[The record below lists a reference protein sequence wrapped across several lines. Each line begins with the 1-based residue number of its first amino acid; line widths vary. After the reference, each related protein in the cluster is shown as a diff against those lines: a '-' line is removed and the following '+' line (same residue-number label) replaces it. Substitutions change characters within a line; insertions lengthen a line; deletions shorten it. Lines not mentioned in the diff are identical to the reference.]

1 MVRSLHQVARTPHL
15 FSQKRLLPSV
25 WSGSDDGAVS
35 PPPHPRRRRPGSA
48 RRPRVGHALKTP
60 AGTPTARPNQVQ
72 TPVKQEAG
80 NGFVLPPPGTDL
92 VFLREGASS
101 PVQVPGPAPAS
112 TEPLLQVR
120 APPHPALPNP
130 TQPCSRKLGPSLLQS
145 SFTQGAQCPG
155 LSWVV
160 VLPQVKQEKVD
171 AQEDWTPGRAILTS
185 PVLLRGC
192 PSKVGLRDG

>member
-1 MVRSLHQVARTPHL
+1 MVRSLHQVTITPHL

-25 WSGSDDGAVS
+25 WAGSEDGAAS
-35 PPPHPRRRRPGSA
+35 PPPIPRRKRPGST
-48 RRPRVGHALKTP
+48 RRPRVGHTLKTP
-60 AGTPTARPNQVQ
+60 SGTPTVRTNQAQ

-120 APPHPALPNP
+120 APPQPALPTP
-130 TQPCSRKLGPSLLQS
+130 VQPCSGKLGPSLLQS

-192 PSKVGLRDG
+192 PSKVGLSDG

>member
-1 MVRSLHQVARTPHL
+1 MVRSLHQVAITPNL
-15 FSQKRLLPSV
+15 LSQKRLLPSV
-25 WSGSDDGAVS
+25 WSGSEDGAVS
-35 PPPHPRRRRPGSA
+35 PPPYPRRKRPGST
-48 RRPRVGHALKTP
+48 RRPRVGHTLKTP
-60 AGTPTARPNQVQ
+60 SGTPTARPNQAQ

-130 TQPCSRKLGPSLLQS
+130 IQPCSGKLGPSLLQS

-192 PSKVGLRDG
+192 PSKVGLSDG